1 MMYPTFLLKRKI
13 FAISKIHFGYLDMR
27 LGTQVVDFCGFG
39 GVDDVN
45 QAVAIDQVPVMQNH
59 LPLKYFFD
67 FHTHCLSQTNILTS
81 L

>member
-1 MMYPTFLLKRKI
+1 MW
-13 FAISKIHFGYLDMR
+13 

-67 FHTHCLSQTNILTS
+67 FHTHCLS
-81 L
+81 

>member
-1 MMYPTFLLKRKI
+1 
-13 FAISKIHFGYLDMR
+13 MR

-67 FHTHCLSQTNILTS
+67 FTPIASHRLIFSPLYEPLGRRKGGQFCRC
-81 L
+81 